1 MFPSASC
8 HPESLEQCCA
18 ARGCG
23 AALNDAEENLLTML
37 LHRTTLFSALFPLPC
52 LRVLAA
58 IAAAILCASMLPGC
72 APPVA
77 DGSGSP
83 AKASPTVSAPAPRQ
97 ADPATAG
104 TREAIVIEG
113 DLSQVDW
120 RSLVGQQVAISGE
133 LVVVDTFNLLRW
145 GEVKVAR
152 ERLFIPT
159 EHIDP
164 NDADSS
170 DTTSTGGSNVA
181 EVTAAQKRNTAATLI
196 IDDGFEDQNTFPPR
210 MFPELGTGL
219 DTVRLGSVV
228 QGVSGEIQT
237 RGNSLVLVPNTPLT
251 WTLAERPQRP
261 SLGEPAVSVACF
273 NVLNYFSS
281 IDDGRNDA
289 RGADSEAERE
299 RQEAK
304 LTAAILAMQADVIGL
319 MELENNLDAE
329 ARLVASLNRTLGAL
343 LGGGHEERFAAC
355 GLPAGFRSA
364 PGGSDAIRVG
374 IIYRSDRVSTVGD
387 VEVIVDEAF
396 REARAPLVQAF
407 TMAESEQPF
416 TVVVNHWKSKGGAD
430 EADADNKDRG
440 DGQGAYNATRRDQAA
455 AICRYVDAVQKR
467 EADARILVI
476 GDFNAYSQEDPL
488 DTLRAGGL
496 VDLRER
502 QGGID
507 PGTTADY
514 SYVYYGQCG
523 SLDHAFGTESMAAD
537 VTGIATW
544 HINAD
549 ELRGFDYNQEYN
561 PEPLYEASPYR
572 SSDHDPVLIGI
583 AK

>member
-1 MFPSASC
+1 M
-8 HPESLEQCCA
+8 
-18 ARGCG
+18 
-23 AALNDAEENLLTML
+23 NDAEENLLTML

>member
-1 MFPSASC
+1 MP
-8 HPESLEQCCA
+8 HA
-18 ARGCG
+18 AVT
-23 AALNDAEENLLTML
+23 NVEENLLTML
-37 LHRTTLFSALFPLPC
+37 SHRTMPFSAMFPLPWPRG
-52 LRVLAA
+52 LLA
-58 IAAAILCASMLPGC
+58 IAAAALFASTLPGC
-72 APPVA
+72 TPPAV
-77 DGSGSP
+77 DGGGSP
-83 AKASPTVSAPAPRQ
+83 AKAAPTASAPAPRQ
-97 ADPATAG
+97 ADLATAG
-104 TREAIVIEG
+104 TREAVVIDG
-113 DLSQVDW
+113 DLSEVNW

-152 ERLFIPT
+152 ERLLIPT

-164 NDADSS
+164 NDADPSE
-170 DTTSTGGSNVA
+170 TTSTGGSNVA

-210 MFPELGTGL
+210 MFPELGAGL

-237 RGNSLVLVPNTPLT
+237 RGKSLVLVPSEPLT
-251 WTLAERPQRP
+251 WALAERPQRP

-299 RQEAK
+299 RQESK

-329 ARLVASLNRTLGAL
+329 ARLVASLNRTLG
-343 LGGGHEERFAAC
+343 EERFAAC

-374 IIYRSDRVSTVGD
+374 IIYRSDRVSAAGD
-387 VEVIVDEAF
+387 VEVIADAAF

-407 TMAESEQPF
+407 TTAESEQPF

-440 DGQGAYNATRRDQAA
+440 DGQGAYNATRRGQAE

-467 EADARILVI
+467 DADARVLVI

-502 QGGID
+502 QGSPE
-507 PGTTADY
+507 PGKTADY

-561 PEPLYEASPYR
+561 PEPLYEANPFR